1 MASNTAVRTV
11 YRLSRV
17 APTTDAMLYALDLE
31 LLDRLDADPH
41 VPEVLGVPAVY
52 VTCGMERTEAPW
64 CEPMSRTTGITVN
77 ESVRRTAAVLLL
89 AVDGTVYAIGCD
101 QGYRL
106 IPEHL
111 KDKRFGLSFA
121 IRQMDPNMIRGAVS
135 RPLGQARTDIS
146 LVPGGTPAPQLGIRD
161 HSRIVRSL
169 GGYLDDLPLTRSR
182 YTRGKAVSA
191 QGGCGLRVALG
202 VEPEALVSDLRTI
215 ARICREDIPHQELEF
230 VDHIVPVS
238 DTALLDQSLDDRLG
252 RPADGSVSVCVPA
265 EHHMAYAEAT
275 TYTTRINSN
284 NGALRSDDFDLE
296 YVLTRARLAPPGE
309 RLKVLR
315 EGTVTLARDRR
326 AGAAGTLAVTS
337 ALNWLETGVSLG
349 SRRFFLMDGEWYEA
363 GAAYVEE
370 CRATV
375 RALFSPSPSV
385 SLPSWADGESEN
397 IYNNRVADDRPDWL
411 CLDTKNVA
419 NPLRPRDQVEICD
432 LLMPDGTLIL
442 VKRAGC
448 SGPLSHLFSQA
459 RVAVEL
465 LQESAQVR
473 AEFIAKV
480 ARLSRGARLLPDD
493 YTPKRI
499 VLAMLLK
506 NRSTLTPDSVFGFSQ
521 ITIAQT
527 AKALAARGVAVE
539 VIGIPQGGADVLS
552 PPLCDAGTRRAAALS
567 TLPQGSRLTT
577 RKPTSHS
584 RSASRMVTPTAVVE
598 PGLPNSR

>member
-11 YRLSRV
+11 YRLSGV
-17 APTTDAMLYALDLE
+17 APTPDAMLDALDHE
-31 LLDRLDADPH
+31 LLDRLGAEPH
-41 VPEVLGVPAVY
+41 FPETLGVPAVY
-52 VTCGMERTEAPW
+52 ITCGMEHTEAPW
-64 CEPMSRTTGITVN
+64 CEPMSRTTGIMVT

-106 IPEHL
+106 IPDHL

-135 RPLGQARTDIS
+135 KSLGQSRTDIS
-146 LVPGGTPAPQLGIRD
+146 LVPGGAPVPLLGIRD

-182 YTRGKAVSA
+182 YMRGKAVSA
-191 QGGCGLRVALG
+191 QGGCGLRIALG
-202 VEPEALVSDLRTI
+202 IEPAALLSDVRTI

-238 DTALLDQSLDDRLG
+238 DPLTLDALGQALDERLG
-252 RPADGSVSVCVPA
+252 RPPDGRISVSVPS
-265 EHHMAYAEAT
+265 EHHTAYAEAT
-275 TYTTRINSN
+275 TYITQINST
-284 NGALRSDDFDLE
+284 GALRSDDFDLG
-296 YVLTRARLAPPGE
+296 YVLTRARLASPGR

-326 AGAAGTLAVTS
+326 AGAVDALAVTS
-337 ALNWLETGVSLG
+337 ALTWLEAPVSLG
-349 SRRFFLMDGEWYEA
+349 SRRFFLMDGEWYEV

-370 CRATV
+370 CRAGV
-375 RALFSPSPSV
+375 AALFSRSPSL
-385 SLPSWADGESEN
+385 SLPAWGDGESEN
-397 IYNNRVADDRPDWL
+397 TYNNRVADDRPGWV
-411 CLDTKNVA
+411 CLDTKNVV

-432 LLMPDGTLIL
+432 LLVPDGTLVL
-442 VKRAGC
+442 VKRAAG

-473 AEFIAKV
+473 AEFTAKV
-480 ARLSRGARLLPDD
+480 ARLSGGKILLPDD
-493 YTPKRI
+493 FTPKRI
-499 VLAMLLK
+499 VLAVLLK
-506 NRSTLTPDSVFGFSQ
+506 NRENLTPESVFGFSQ

-527 AKALAARGVAVE
+527 AKALAVRGVTVE
-539 VIGIPQGGADVLS
+539 VIGIPEDNADTPRLSSCHVGAGAAVL
-552 PPLCDAGTRRAAALS
+552 G
-567 TLPQGSRLTT
+567 
-577 RKPTSHS
+577 
-584 RSASRMVTPTAVVE
+584 
-598 PGLPNSR
+598 

>member
-11 YRLSRV
+11 YRLSGV
-17 APTTDAMLYALDLE
+17 APTTEAMLYALDLE
-31 LLDRLDADPH
+31 LLDRLGADPH
-41 VPEVLGVPAVY
+41 LPEALGVPAVY
-52 VTCGMERTEAPW
+52 ITCGMEHTEAPW
-64 CEPMSRTTGITVN
+64 CEPMSRSTGITVS
-77 ESVRRTAAVLLL
+77 ESVRRTAAMLLL
-89 AVDGTVYAIGCD
+89 AVDDTVYAIGCD

-106 IPEHL
+106 IPDHL

-121 IRQMDPNMIRGAVS
+121 IRQMDPSLIRGAVS
-135 RPLGQARTDIS
+135 RSLGQARTDIS
-146 LVPGGTPAPQLGIRD
+146 LVPGGAPVPLLGIRD

-182 YTRGKAVSA
+182 YSRGKAVSA
-191 QGGCGLRVALG
+191 QGGCGLRIALG
-202 VEPEALVSDLRTI
+202 VEPEALLSDLRTI
-215 ARICREDIPHQELEF
+215 TRICREDIPNQELEF

-238 DTALLDQSLDDRLG
+238 APTTLDALDEALDDRLG
-252 RPADGSVSVCVPA
+252 RPADGSISVCVPS

-275 TYTTRINSN
+275 TYMTQINSS
-284 NGALRSDDFDLE
+284 NGALRSDDFDLG
-296 YVLTRARLAPPGE
+296 YVLTRARLAQPGQ
-309 RLKVLR
+309 RLKALR
-315 EGTVTLARDRR
+315 EGAVTLARDRR
-326 AGAAGTLAVTS
+326 ARATDTLAVTS
-337 ALNWLETGVSLG
+337 ALTWLETGVSLG
-349 SRRFFLMDGEWYEA
+349 PRRFFLMDGEWYEA

-370 CRATV
+370 CRAAV

-397 IYNNRVADDRPDWL
+397 TYNNRVADDRPNWL

-442 VKRAGC
+442 VKRAGG

-473 AEFIAKV
+473 ADFTAKV
-480 ARLSRGARLLPDD
+480 ARLSGGARLLPTD

-506 NRSTLTPDSVFGFSQ
+506 KRESLTPDSVFGFSQ

-527 AKALAARGVAVE
+527 SKALATRGVTVE
-539 VIGIPQGGADVLS
+539 VVGIPQVGAHSLS
-552 PPLCDAGTRRAAALS
+552 PSSCDAGMHAA
-567 TLPQGSRLTT
+567 
-577 RKPTSHS
+577 
-584 RSASRMVTPTAVVE
+584 V
-598 PGLPNSR
+598 PG

>member
-11 YRLSRV
+11 YRLSGV
-17 APTTDAMLYALDLE
+17 TPTTEAMLYALDLE
-31 LLDRLDADPH
+31 LLDRLGADPH
-41 VPEVLGVPAVY
+41 LPEALGVPAVY
-52 VTCGMERTEAPW
+52 ITCGMEHTEAPW
-64 CEPMSRTTGITVN
+64 CEPMSRSTGITVS

-89 AVDGTVYAIGCD
+89 AVDDTVYAIGCD

-106 IPEHL
+106 IPDHL
-111 KDKRFGLSFA
+111 KDRRFGLSFA
-121 IRQMDPNMIRGAVS
+121 IRQMDPSLIRGAVS
-135 RPLGQARTDIS
+135 RSLGQARTDIS
-146 LVPGGTPAPQLGIRD
+146 LVPGGAPVPLLGIRD

-182 YTRGKAVSA
+182 YSRGKAVSA
-191 QGGCGLRVALG
+191 QGGCGLRIALG
-202 VEPEALVSDLRTI
+202 VEPEALLSDLRTI
-215 ARICREDIPHQELEF
+215 TRICREDIPNQELEF

-238 DTALLDQSLDDRLG
+238 APTTLDALDEALDDRLG
-252 RPADGSVSVCVPA
+252 RPADGSISVCVPS

-275 TYTTRINSN
+275 TYMTQINSS
-284 NGALRSDDFDLE
+284 NGALRSDDFDLG
-296 YVLTRARLAPPGE
+296 YVLTRARLAQPGQ
-309 RLKVLR
+309 RLKALR

-326 AGAAGTLAVTS
+326 VRAADTLAVTS
-337 ALNWLETGVSLG
+337 ALTWLETGVSLG
-349 SRRFFLMDGEWYEA
+349 PRRFFLMDGEWYEA

-370 CRATV
+370 CQAAV

-397 IYNNRVADDRPDWL
+397 TYNNRVAADRPDWL

-432 LLMPDGTLIL
+432 LLTPDGTLIL
-442 VKRAGC
+442 VKRAGG

-473 AEFIAKV
+473 ADFTAKV
-480 ARLSRGARLLPDD
+480 AGLSGGARLLPND

-506 NRSTLTPDSVFGFSQ
+506 KRENLTPDSVFGFSQ

-527 AKALAARGVAVE
+527 SKALAARGVTVE
-539 VIGIPQGGADVLS
+539 VVGIPQVDTDPLS
-552 PPLCDAGTRRAAALS
+552 PPLHDAGMR
-567 TLPQGSRLTT
+567 
-577 RKPTSHS
+577 
-584 RSASRMVTPTAVVE
+584 TAV
-598 PGLPNSR
+598 PG

>member
-11 YRLSRV
+11 YRLSGV
-17 APTTDAMLYALDLE
+17 APTTEAMLYTLDLE
-31 LLDRLDADPH
+31 LLDRLGADPH
-41 VPEVLGVPAVY
+41 LPEALGVPAVY
-52 VTCGMERTEAPW
+52 ITCGMERTEAPW
-64 CEPMSRTTGITVN
+64 CEPMSRTTGITVS

-89 AVDGTVYAIGCD
+89 AVDDTVYAIGCD

-106 IPEHL
+106 IPDHL

-121 IRQMDPNMIRGAVS
+121 IRQMDPSLIRGAVS
-135 RPLGQARTDIS
+135 RSLGRARTDIS
-146 LVPGGTPAPQLGIRD
+146 LVPGGAPVPLLGIRD

-182 YTRGKAVSA
+182 YTHGKAVSA
-191 QGGCGLRVALG
+191 QGGCGLRIALG
-202 VEPEALVSDLRTI
+202 VEPEALLSDLRTI
-215 ARICREDIPHQELEF
+215 TRICREDMPHQELEF

-238 DTALLDQSLDDRLG
+238 APTTLDALDEALDDCLG
-252 RPADGSVSVCVPA
+252 RPADGSISACVPS
-265 EHHMAYAEAT
+265 EHHMAYVEAT
-275 TYTTRINSN
+275 TYITQINSH
-284 NGALRSDDFDLE
+284 GALRSDDFDLG
-296 YVLTRARLAPPGE
+296 YVLTRARLAQPGQ
-309 RLKVLR
+309 RLNALR

-326 AGAAGTLAVTS
+326 ARAADTLAVTN
-337 ALNWLETGVSLG
+337 ALTWLETGVSLG
-349 SRRFFLMDGEWYEA
+349 SRRFFLMDGEWYEV
-363 GAAYVEE
+363 GATYVEE
-370 CRATV
+370 CQAAV

-385 SLPSWADGESEN
+385 SLPPWADGESEN
-397 IYNNRVADDRPDWL
+397 TYNNRVADDRPNWL

-442 VKRAGC
+442 VKRAGG

-473 AEFIAKV
+473 ADFTAKV
-480 ARLSRGARLLPDD
+480 ARLSGGARLLPND

-506 NRSTLTPDSVFGFSQ
+506 KRGSLTPDSVFGFSQ

-527 AKALAARGVAVE
+527 AKALAARGVTVE
-539 VIGIPQGGADVLS
+539 VVGIPQGGADTLS
-552 PPLCDAGTRRAAALS
+552 PPLCDGGMR
-567 TLPQGSRLTT
+567 
-577 RKPTSHS
+577 
-584 RSASRMVTPTAVVE
+584 TAV
-598 PGLPNSR
+598 PG